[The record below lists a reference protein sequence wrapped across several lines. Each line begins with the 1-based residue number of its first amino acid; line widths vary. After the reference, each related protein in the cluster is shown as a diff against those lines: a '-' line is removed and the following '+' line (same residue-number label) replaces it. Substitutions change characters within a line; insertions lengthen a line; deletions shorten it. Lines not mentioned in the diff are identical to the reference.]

1 MQANLLN
8 SCPCKP
14 KLLTEVTKCCV
25 LKGLEIPQDM
35 GILHIGPL
43 INSNYSLV
51 QNSAMHWLKY
61 RFLKSLI
68 VKEAEHSEFPL
79 KLLNAVGTEHQSGL
93 VPKVAVP
100 QLFANY

>member
-8 SCPCKP
+8 SCPRKP
-14 KLLTEVTKCCV
+14 KLFTEVIKCYD
-25 LKGLEIPQDM
+25 LKGLEIHHDT
-35 GILHIGPL
+35 GILHVEPPDNI
-43 INSNYSLV
+43 NYSLV
-51 QNSAMHWLKY
+51 QKSAMHWLKY

-68 VKEAEHSEFPL
+68 LEEAEHSEFPL